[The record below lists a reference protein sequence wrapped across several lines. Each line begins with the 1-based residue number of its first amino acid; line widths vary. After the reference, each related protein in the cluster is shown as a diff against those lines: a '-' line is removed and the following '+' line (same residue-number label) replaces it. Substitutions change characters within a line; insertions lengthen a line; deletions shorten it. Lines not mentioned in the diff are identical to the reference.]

1 MASRWTSK
9 FSPHQLDYLR
19 SSIQARNLIR
29 RLQDFAKADP
39 DNASS
44 PRLTR
49 TQAMVA
55 LALLR
60 KVLPDLAA
68 VEVSGPGG
76 GPLQVQVVRFS
87 DPLTID
93 QELPSIPCNNAGVA
107 ETLSVTNDL
116 EELPELLCPSSAPE
130 PAEEG

>member
-1 MASRWTSK
+1 
-9 FSPHQLDYLR
+9 
-19 SSIQARNLIR
+19 
-29 RLQDFAKADP
+29 
-39 DNASS
+39 
-44 PRLTR
+44 
-49 TQAMVA
+49 MVA

-60 KVLPDLAA
+60 KALPDMQS
-68 VEVSGPGG
+68 VEVTGAGG